1 MSIYENRHN
10 MTSSKGIVFNDS
22 QNVGL
27 LFISLADNTAHYQLN
42 DPNHYLSIDFDLAL
56 QLFEKSVSEIIA
68 FLVSLSSVS
77 PAGSIEAE
85 ETLNLS
91 TLNTHIF
98 SKHFK

>member
-1 MSIYENRHN
+1 

-56 QLFEKSVSEIIA
+56 QLFEKSDKNE
-68 FLVSLSSVS
+68 
-77 PAGSIEAE
+77 
-85 ETLNLS
+85 
-91 TLNTHIF
+91 
-98 SKHFK
+98 

>member
-1 MSIYENRHN
+1 

-42 DPNHYLSIDFDLAL
+42 DPNHYLSIDFDFDLAL